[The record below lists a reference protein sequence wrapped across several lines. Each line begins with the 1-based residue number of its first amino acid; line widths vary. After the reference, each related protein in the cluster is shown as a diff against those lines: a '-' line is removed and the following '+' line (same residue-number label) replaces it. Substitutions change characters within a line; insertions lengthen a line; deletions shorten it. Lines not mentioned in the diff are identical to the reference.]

1 MSYPGS
7 LSLAASSDAF
17 QTFAQAKY
25 TLDRKLADYQ
35 PSGHEDDTAEFLRIF
50 FKYLPLDGQV
60 NLAEDVDRCPDSEI
74 LRQLA
79 KSLDDG
85 LLRPMLAHGGITPA
99 ITPSPRFGIDD
110 SIDNLVS
117 EDASSITR
125 AAQSRL
131 RKNCLA
137 RDGQRCVV
145 SNIWNKSYKER
156 PTGSIDAPLEA
167 VHIIPFALDKL
178 QEDNDDERFRHAAIW
193 VNIYRYFPSLRSQ
206 TNFFSEDINKEM
218 NVMMMWSP
226 LHQEF
231 GEFYFV
237 FEATETLHRYRIK
250 TFPRLS
256 SVLLRHLPPDRLVTF
271 TNHDERYSL
280 PDPIILQIHSA
291 IGNILHLTGRGEKIE
306 LLKRD
311 LRDADGLASN
321 GSTPIGD
328 LLSVSSLSLLLCS
341 ANNQPDS
348 KKPKKK
354 QPHVPGMMFST
365 GNKRSRGFSLSL
377 ISRKPGSMASKDK
390 ELTRSTK
397 R

>member
-1 MSYPGS
+1 MSYP
-7 LSLAASSDAF
+7 AASLDAF
-17 QTFAQAKY
+17 RTFAQAKY

-35 PSGHEDDTAEFLRIF
+35 PSGHEDDTADFLRIF

-60 NLAEDVDRCPDSEI
+60 NLAEDVNRCPDSVI
-74 LRQLA
+74 LWQLA
-79 KSLDDG
+79 KSLDHG

-117 EDASSITR
+117 EDARSITR
-125 AAQSRL
+125 AAQSPL
-131 RKNCLA
+131 RKKCLA

-167 VHIIPFALDKL
+167 VHIIPFALNKL
-178 QEDNDDERFRHAAIW
+178 QEDNDDERFRHATIW

-206 TNFFSEDINKEM
+206 TNFSSEDINKET
-218 NVMMMWSP
+218 NVMMVFQP
-226 LHQEF
+226 FHREF
-231 GEFYFV
+231 REFNFV

-256 SVLLRHLPPDRLVTF
+256 SVLLMHLPPDRLVTF

-311 LRDADGLASN
+311 LEEMGQGLARD

-341 ANNQPDS
+341 ANDPPDS

-354 QPHVPGMMFST
+354 QPHVPDMLFST
-365 GNKRSRGFSLSL
+365 GNKRSRGFTLSF

-390 ELTRSTK
+390 ELTRSTN